1 MPNYFVTTGAK
12 FTPFSYERY
21 IKPYETYKENYEKV
35 EDEYNTLIDKASIW
49 EKLANDAKDADVY
62 QQYKNYADNLKSAAD
77 NLMKMGLTPEIKQS
91 LSGMRDR
98 YQKEIIPIED
108 AYNKREELI
117 KEQKELKNKDNSIFF
132 DIDYG
137 DIGLRDIMNS
147 STPTYK
153 YLSGN
158 DITKKTADLVK
169 AASNRIINDPE
180 YNKVFNSQYVQA
192 KLEKGYT
199 VDEIIAAA
207 ARDKSAPQE
216 LLDIIENVKKEVDYD
231 NWGTQKEL
239 IDTAINKGL
248 YTAPRDVEYE
258 LRENRNFTSDLN
270 REKLELEKDQ
280 LYGPKQPDGSRIKAL
295 GGGKVMRIM
304 PDGTVRLE
312 ELNDD
317 TDFDELNLS
326 GVTGEKLE
334 EIGYYPV
341 QAVIYNPRRNKEEGK
356 FAPRWQSG
364 SEGEDIQNSFRKHS
378 KTNLTNKRGD
388 YSYDIFDKSKEVSVV
403 TNYDNIPG
411 YYEWRNSELTIDD
424 YIAQNKDKDN
434 AFITLMKTARQLGIT
449 DDELNSNNVIIVR
462 AESRKQRPTPDN
474 SQYYNEDYIIYRR
487 R

>member
-137 DIGLRDIMNS
+137 DIGLKDIMNS

-153 YLSGN
+153 YLSGD

-258 LRENRNFTSDLN
+258 LRENRNFTSDL
-270 REKLELEKDQ
+270 
-280 LYGPKQPDGSRIKAL
+280 IF
-295 GGGKVMRIM
+295 I
-304 PDGTVRLE
+304 
-312 ELNDD
+312 
-317 TDFDELNLS
+317 
-326 GVTGEKLE
+326 
-334 EIGYYPV
+334 YY
-341 QAVIYNPRRNKEEGK
+341 
-356 FAPRWQSG
+356 
-364 SEGEDIQNSFRKHS
+364 
-378 KTNLTNKRGD
+378 
-388 YSYDIFDKSKEVSVV
+388 
-403 TNYDNIPG
+403 
-411 YYEWRNSELTIDD
+411 
-424 YIAQNKDKDN
+424 
-434 AFITLMKTARQLGIT
+434 
-449 DDELNSNNVIIVR
+449 
-462 AESRKQRPTPDN
+462 
-474 SQYYNEDYIIYRR
+474 YRCYLCHK
-487 R
+487 

>member
-35 EDEYNTLIDKASIW
+35 EDEYNTLMDKASVW

-62 QQYKNYADNLKSAAD
+62 QQYKDYADNLKSAAD

-98 YQKEIIPIED
+98 YQKEISPIED

-137 DIGLRDIMNS
+137 DIGLKDIMNS

-180 YNKVFNSQYVQA
+180 YDKVFNSQYVQA

-258 LRENRNFTSDLN
+258 LRENRNFISNLN
-270 REKLELEKDQ
+270 REIRVGERSTLWT
-280 LYGPKQPDGSRIKAL
+280 KAARWF
-295 GGGKVMRIM
+295 K
-304 PDGTVRLE
+304 
-312 ELNDD
+312 
-317 TDFDELNLS
+317 
-326 GVTGEKLE
+326 
-334 EIGYYPV
+334 
-341 QAVIYNPRRNKEEGK
+341 NKSI
-356 FAPRWQSG
+356 RW
-364 SEGEDIQNSFRKHS
+364 
-378 KTNLTNKRGD
+378 
-388 YSYDIFDKSKEVSVV
+388 
-403 TNYDNIPG
+403 
-411 YYEWRNSELTIDD
+411 W
-424 YIAQNKDKDN
+424 
-434 AFITLMKTARQLGIT
+434 
-449 DDELNSNNVIIVR
+449 
-462 AESRKQRPTPDN
+462 
-474 SQYYNEDYIIYRR
+474 
-487 R
+487 

>member
-153 YLSGN
+153 YLSGD

-169 AASNRIINDPE
+169 VASNRIINDPE

-248 YTAPRDVEYE
+248 YTAPRNVEYE
-258 LRENRNFTSDLN
+258 LRE
-270 REKLELEKDQ
+270 
-280 LYGPKQPDGSRIKAL
+280 I
-295 GGGKVMRIM
+295 
-304 PDGTVRLE
+304 
-312 ELNDD
+312 
-317 TDFDELNLS
+317 
-326 GVTGEKLE
+326 
-334 EIGYYPV
+334 
-341 QAVIYNPRRNKEEGK
+341 
-356 FAPRWQSG
+356 
-364 SEGEDIQNSFRKHS
+364 
-378 KTNLTNKRGD
+378 
-388 YSYDIFDKSKEVSVV
+388 
-403 TNYDNIPG
+403 
-411 YYEWRNSELTIDD
+411 
-424 YIAQNKDKDN
+424 
-434 AFITLMKTARQLGIT
+434 
-449 DDELNSNNVIIVR
+449 
-462 AESRKQRPTPDN
+462 
-474 SQYYNEDYIIYRR
+474 
-487 R
+487 